1 MHTVRNRIASR
12 PPIAVPPAALPK
24 VPNIAALRHETAYIQ
39 RGSMAMPLASLEE
52 AGLVEPRQSRRRNP
66 KGKKA
71 RKAAA
76 RLASVR
82 EAQALVV
89 ALPDAPEP
97 PSREKKPAKNGKAK
111 GKGKGKTSAK
121 GKVNAKAKV
130 KVNAK
135 VRPAAAARKPAGPEQ
150 LPAIPASPPLEQRLV
165 AAIPLPSRPEPLV
178 VIAPSEPVRL
188 LTFDAMP
195 EIREEASVP
204 TFEPASLVLPAEPEA
219 GPAPEAEPAPEP
231 EPATA
236 LAAQA
241 DVPLPRALSL
251 VPARRQGLVEMIA
264 LLLRDT
270 GRLLARWSSRRNK
283 TRAEKAALRRAEA
296 QQMNIQRELDALE
309 ALRRNRG

>member
-1 MHTVRNRIASR
+1 
-12 PPIAVPPAALPK
+12 
-24 VPNIAALRHETAYIQ
+24 
-39 RGSMAMPLASLEE
+39 MAMPLASLEE

-135 VRPAAAARKPAGPEQ
+135 ARPAAAARKPAGPEQ
-150 LPAIPASPPLEQRLV
+150 LPAIPASPLLEQRLV
-165 AAIPLPSRPEPLV
+165 AAMPLPSRPEPLV
-178 VIAPSEPVRL
+178 VTAPSEPVRL

-195 EIREEASVP
+195 EIREEAGVP
-204 TFEPASLVLPAEPEA
+204 TFEPASLVLSVEPEA
-219 GPAPEAEPAPEP
+219 GPAPEP